1 MRKLLLIGF
10 LSFFCLSLLAD
21 GRLDIPLTMY
31 VVKLMPLDGP
41 TGSTPDPTDPN
52 QFRASLSGNTLLI
65 ETQKGT
71 VSYVVIQS
79 DYTEAKDE
87 DYFYALSNDSVSCS
101 INRPGE
107 YIIRI
112 GHWNTDF
119 VGILDVKAIYWCDFN
134 GRSYGYSLPD
144 NIAEGYYFLNLQT
157 NVGNMTTKYY
167 FVK

>member
-1 MRKLLLIGF
+1 MKRFALIGF
-10 LSFFCLSLLAD
+10 LSFCCLSLLAG
-21 GRLDIPLTMY
+21 GRLDIPLTMH
-31 VVKLMPLDGP
+31 VVKLMPMDGP

-52 QFRASLSGNTLLI
+52 QFCASLTGNTLWI
-65 ETQKGT
+65 ETQKET

-79 DYTEAKDE
+79 NFSEAADE
-87 DYFYALSNDSVSCS
+87 DYFYALSTDSVSCP
-101 INRPGE
+101 ITRTGD

-119 VGILDVKAIYWCDFN
+119 VGVLSVQSICWYDFF
-134 GRSYGYSLPD
+134 GRNYGFALPE
-144 NIAEGYYFLNLQT
+144 NKPAGYYFLRLQT

>member
-71 VSYVVIQS
+71 VSYGFDIQYAYKIGVPVS
-79 DYTEAKDE
+79 D
-87 DYFYALSNDSVSCS
+87 SNN
-101 INRPGE
+101 IFPGAVD
-107 YIIRI
+107 
-112 GHWNTDF
+112 GT
-119 VGILDVKAIYWCDFN
+119 
-134 GRSYGYSLPD
+134 
-144 NIAEGYYFLNLQT
+144 
-157 NVGNMTTKYY
+157 
-167 FVK
+167 